1 MTRGNDKNNHL
12 KGIPFQNFFSG
23 GGSSFKFRL
32 SNLFHFKKKASWEH
46 VNFHSACYTK
56 RLPSQALDV
65 TPGLISSASGLNQVH
80 AWLLKEPVLIP
91 RSGTRLTFSSRLLI
105 ASRHTPGW
113 GDRGRSDMACLLWVS
128 HITKPSLGSFPQR
141 SRCEITSA
149 AAQCIALSTRPAKTE
164 VAWQLSSER
173 EAFQDNR
180 GKCFIPCLDSTTT

>member
-80 AWLLKEPVLIP
+80 AWLLKELVLIP

-105 ASRHTPGW
+105 ASLTTHTRLRRQGQVRHGLSAVGESHHQAQPGFLPSVLTVRDHLYSSSMHSAQHQACW
-113 GDRGRSDMACLLWVS
+113 DRSCLT
-128 HITKPSLGSFPQR
+128 IIIGTGGFP
-141 SRCEITSA
+141 
-149 AAQCIALSTRPAKTE
+149 
-164 VAWQLSSER
+164 
-173 EAFQDNR
+173 
-180 GKCFIPCLDSTTT
+180 G